1 MKLNN
6 YLINL
11 FTIFNEVSNE
21 TNEGFDYLTTPR
33 IIAYVSLALA
43 IIFLLIILI
52 RYLIIRK
59 KSNKED
65 NSNKN

>member
-52 RYLIIRK
+52 RYLIKRK
-59 KSNKED
+59 KSKNED

>member
-21 TNEGFDYLTTPR
+21 TNEVFDYLTTPR

-43 IIFLLIILI
+43 VIFLLIILI

-59 KSNKED
+59 KS
-65 NSNKN
+65 KN

>member
-43 IIFLLIILI
+43 VIFLLIILI

-59 KSNKED
+59 KSKNED

>member
-59 KSNKED
+59 KSKNED

>member
-43 IIFLLIILI
+43 VIFLLIILI

-59 KSNKED
+59 KSNNED

>member
-59 KSNKED
+59 KSNNED